1 MMWLTWMN
9 VQHTW
14 DIAQHTYDIA
24 QHTRDIAKHTWNIAQ
39 RICWAT
45 EPSPL
50 IYCTT
55 EVYGKSALAP
65 YE

>member
-1 MMWLTWMN
+1 MN

-24 QHTRDIAKHTWNIAQ
+24 QHTWDIAQHTWDIVQLN
-39 RICWAT
+39 CWASA
-45 EPSPL
+45 PLPL
-50 IYCTT
+50 IYHIT

-65 YE
+65 HW